1 MSTHH
6 DDTLTDVPVEHLLH
20 TADYFEHLPQPA
32 VVFNRHDQVVA
43 CNRAAADL
51 HGGTPAD
58 VVGRDVFLCV
68 PPEAADQLARGI
80 RAART
85 DGGWQGELPVLT
97 AGYDVRTAQVKMA
110 VIGEQTAMLYTDVA
124 ARPRGRRVGREA
136 TRWAA
141 VRDLAVA
148 VVDSLPAPQPE
159 WAEQARALVV
169 GSAAA
174 VESVIDHGVG
184 RTVLVAGFHPVVRK
198 VLEAFLERCDYLTV
212 SADHPAEAA
221 DLLVRHRERVRAA
234 VLGPETDADTL
245 DDLHRFRPLLPA
257 VLVGWTNE
265 SGVGLSYPA
274 QPPALVR
281 AVAEAVASDEGLDVP
296 ADEVEIPNFIV
307 T

>member
-20 TADYFEHLPQPA
+20 AADYFEHLPQPA
-32 VVFNRHDQVVA
+32 VVFNRRDKLVA

-51 HGGTPAD
+51 HGIAAAD
-58 VVGRDVFLCV
+58 VPGLDLFPFF

-80 RAART
+80 HAART
-85 DGGWQGELPVLT
+85 GGGWQGELPILT

-110 VIGEQTAMLYTDVA
+110 VIGEQMALLYTNVA
-124 ARPRGRRVGREA
+124 ARPQGRRVGREA

-141 VRDLAVA
+141 TRDLAVA
-148 VVDSLPAPQPE
+148 VVDSLPAPEPE
-159 WAEQARALVV
+159 WAEQVRAFVV
-169 GSAAA
+169 GSATA

-212 SADHPAEAA
+212 SADHPTEGS
-221 DLLVRHRERVRAA
+221 DLLVRHRERVRAV
-234 VLGPETDADTL
+234 VLGPEADADTL

-257 VLVGWTNE
+257 VLVGWANE
-265 SGVGLSYPA
+265 SGVGLPYPA
-274 QPPALVR
+274 QPTALVR
-281 AVAEAVASDEGLDVP
+281 AVAEAVAADQEHDALT
-296 ADEVEIPNFIV
+296 DEVEIPNFIV